1 MFIPFLSFIE
11 PLSLFLAYLLIV
23 AFLLV
28 VFALYDR
35 SYKSY
40 VFKNLYV
47 SCFCNDWCVV
57 SRFVYDA
64 CTDCL
69 PTLEGALHG

>member
-1 MFIPFLSFIE
+1 VLYKSSKLAVSIMLIPFLSFIE
-11 PLSLFLAYLLIV
+11 PLSLFHAYLLIV

-47 SCFCNDWCVV
+47 LF
-57 SRFVYDA
+57 
-64 CTDCL
+64 L
-69 PTLEGALHG
+69 